1 MKESLSHFYDELH
14 AYARQRVGCAETAGD
29 LVQDAFARVLA
40 RGIRL
45 EQPRAYLYRVL
56 INLIHDR
63 GRCAARLPQILAEA
77 HLFENEP
84 PAEEMTP
91 LEVLASREAST
102 RLRKAIEGLPVRC
115 REVFVL
121 HRFEGLRQREIAAR
135 LGITQSTVEK
145 HIAAALVHL
154 RRELADLFE

>member
-91 LEVLASREAST
+91 LEALASREART
-102 RLRKAIEGLPVRC
+102 RLREAIEGLPVRC